1 MYDAVSFIP
10 SHIYL
15 YNTSSFNFF
24 CFVFYSF
31 CLYVFDLYTI
41 TTYCIAFFFIW
52 VTLAIYISINGYV
65 CMYLCMYI
73 YVNIYIYLCMYIY
86 MSICIHIFN
95 DHFYFLVSEFFHIL
109 WQFLCWDC
117 LWFAEALIL
126 GGNWPFAMSFFC
138 HVWLFHLWIVYL

>member
-95 DHFYFLVSEFFHIL
+95 DHFFLFVFVFCCFGFFKIFEYSWLTICVSFRCTVKWISSTYTYIHC
-109 WQFLCWDC
+109 FLDS
-117 LWFAEALIL
+117 I
-126 GGNWPFAMSFFC
+126 PM
-138 HVWLFHLWIVYL
+138 